1 MLAIPEART
10 TIKELRAR
18 IIDGQARSAPA
29 AMIDCAAHMLLYAD
43 DLASVE
49 RIGMNHLL
57 DRFDATR
64 IDLGFGSPH
73 SAIYA
78 AANFARRDGCDAP
91 SPIGIE
97 LPNRDR
103 GIQIVWEVNKPV
115 YIDIERDPAL
125 ARMRSMIRE
134 TFRTKA
140 KIAHRL
146 EYRSE
151 LFGIICVDDT
161 EEARRWEDRDHAYL
175 NRFVNS
181 FLAPILYECR
191 AMQTQ
196 AAIGP
201 LTDAEKAVVRLAS
214 IGLTYKQ
221 IARRLGKSPNTVDNQ
236 LRRIRAKLGVHN
248 QVELVRA
255 SSGLI

>member
-1 MLAIPEART
+1 MLARTEARAT
-10 TIKELRAR
+10 QRELRSR
-18 IIDGQARSAPA
+18 ILDSQVGTAPR
-29 AMIDCAAHMLLYAD
+29 AMLDCAAHMLLYAD
-43 DLASVE
+43 DLERVE
-49 RIGMNHLL
+49 HIGMRHLL
-57 DRFDATR
+57 ERFEATR

-73 SAIYA
+73 AATYMA
-78 AANFARRDGCDAP
+78 AAFERREDCDVP
-91 SPIGIE
+91 NPEGIA

-103 GIQIVWEVNKPV
+103 GIQIVWEVSRPV

-125 ARMRSMIRE
+125 ARMRQTIRD

-140 KIAHRL
+140 KIARRL
-146 EYRSE
+146 EYKNE

-161 EEARRWEDRDHAYL
+161 EEARRWEECDHAYL
-175 NRFVNS
+175 DRFVLS
-181 FLAPILYECR
+181 FLAPILYESR
-191 AMQTQ
+191 AMQTEV
-196 AAIGP
+196 AGP
-201 LTDAEKAVVRLAS
+201 LTEAEKAVVRLAAV
-214 IGLTYKQ
+214 GLTYKE

>member
-1 MLAIPEART
+1 M
-10 TIKELRAR
+10 
-18 IIDGQARSAPA
+18 
-29 AMIDCAAHMLLYAD
+29 
-43 DLASVE
+43 
-49 RIGMNHLL
+49 
-57 DRFDATR
+57 
-64 IDLGFGSPH
+64 
-73 SAIYA
+73 
-78 AANFARRDGCDAP
+78 
-91 SPIGIE
+91 
-97 LPNRDR
+97 
-103 GIQIVWEVNKPV
+103 
-115 YIDIERDPAL
+115 
-125 ARMRSMIRE
+125 
-134 TFRTKA
+134 
-140 KIAHRL
+140 
-146 EYRSE
+146 
-151 LFGIICVDDT
+151 IICVDDT